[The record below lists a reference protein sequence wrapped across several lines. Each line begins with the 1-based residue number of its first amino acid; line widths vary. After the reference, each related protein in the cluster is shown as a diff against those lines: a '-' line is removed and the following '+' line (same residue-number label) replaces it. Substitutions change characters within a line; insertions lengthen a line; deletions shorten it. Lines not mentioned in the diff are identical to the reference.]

1 MQGDAAP
8 LVVRCGAMGDMVILL
23 SLTEALHRRFGRPV
37 DVLTSGGWSRPLL
50 EGQPSI
56 GRVLVVGSRK
66 TPYVFSP
73 VQREIVAGLRAL
85 GPRPV
90 WIYDEGPFAPRL
102 LRRAGIGPDWC
113 LQVHRDCPFLDGE
126 QHVDRLLRF
135 AQLTPRAIATQG
147 KALDEASLREL
158 RVPPL
163 CVLPESSA
171 DVQAWLRD
179 LGLADSRLYL
189 VQAGNKRTMRWWAP
203 RGRSSNT
210 KYWPEDRWASVIQA
224 LLRDDP
230 DARVILLGV
239 PAEAPLNDTIGRLAD
254 SDRVVNAANALPM
267 RRLLALQARACGM
280 ISVDT
285 GPAHS
290 GGALGC
296 PLVVLFGE
304 ANVTRYTPRSPTGR
318 VAVLVNAAGPGGM
331 VGISVDEVLQAWR
344 RVMEAPAPV

>member
-1 MQGDAAP
+1 
-8 LVVRCGAMGDMVILL
+8 MGDMVLVL
-23 SLTEALHRRFGRPV
+23 ALTEALHRRFGQPV

-56 GRVLVVGSRK
+56 GRVMVVGSRK
-66 TPYVFSP
+66 TPYWFSP
-73 VQREIVAGLRAL
+73 AQREIVAALRAQ

-113 LQVHRDCPFLDGE
+113 LQVHRDCPFRDGE

-135 AQLTPRAIATQG
+135 AQLTPRAVATRG
-147 KALDEASLREL
+147 KALDAASLEEL

-163 CVLPESSA
+163 RVLPEWRA
-171 DVQAWLRD
+171 DVEAWLRG

-210 KYWPEDRWASVIQA
+210 KYWPEERWAAVIKA
-224 LLRDDP
+224 MLRDEP

-239 PAEAPLNDTIGRLAD
+239 PAEAPLNETIARLAA

-267 RRLLALQARACGM
+267 RRLLALQARAAGM

-304 ANVTRYTPRSPTGR
+304 ANVTRYGPRSPTGR

-331 VGISVDEVLQAWR
+331 VGIGVEDVLQAWR
-344 RVMEAPAPV
+344 HVTQASAPVPLP